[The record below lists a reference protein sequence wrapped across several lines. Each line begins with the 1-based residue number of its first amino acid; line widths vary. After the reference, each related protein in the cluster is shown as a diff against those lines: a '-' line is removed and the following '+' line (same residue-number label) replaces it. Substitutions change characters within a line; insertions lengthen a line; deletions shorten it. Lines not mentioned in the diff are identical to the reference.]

1 MQRIELGEWRPD
13 QPGISGSL
21 TSVQNVVPQLVG
33 YGGFPTTSVYSQQAT
48 EDLRALYTGVYGS
61 DLTMFA
67 AGSTKI
73 FKFNELTD
81 QLDDVSKTGG
91 YTTSTWWDFAQFGD
105 VLIAANDKDVMQ
117 AWNLGS
123 SSVFANLSASAP
135 IAKFVTVV
143 RDFVV
148 AANIGAGTYPTRVQW
163 SDINDETDWVP
174 AATSQSDYQDMAD
187 GGNITGLTGGEFGLV
202 LMERSVARMS
212 YSGSPFFF
220 QFDIISRNLG
230 CMEPG
235 SVAQYGNTTYFLSDN
250 GFYACDGQSLTPIG
264 AEKVDRFFQADVN
277 NSYLSEMSTAVD
289 PIRKLVV
296 WEYRNNDEKN
306 ALLIYNWQTQ
316 RWSYGITTADFLSSA
331 ATPSLTLEALD
342 AFGTVDSI
350 TTSFDSRLW
359 VGDKNILAGIE
370 GARVVTFTGANADAY
385 IVTGDLEFSQ
395 NSVLTVIK
403 PIVDNGGCNAQVAS
417 RRALDDTIT
426 FGPVSTQ
433 NADGRCPV
441 RSAGRYH
448 RIKLIPT
455 GLWTTTVGMD
465 IEIASQGNR

>member
-1 MQRIELGEWRPD
+1 MERIQLGEWRPD
-13 QPGISGSL
+13 QPGIAGNL
-21 TSVQNVVPQLVG
+21 TDVQNVVPQMVG
-33 YGGFPTTSVYSQQAT
+33 YGGFPTTSVYSQAAS
-48 EDLRALYTGVYGS
+48 EDLLSLYTGVYGN

-67 AGSTKI
+67 GSATKI

-81 QLDDVSKTGG
+81 QLDNVSKTGG
-91 YTTSTWWDFAQFGD
+91 YTSTTWWDMVQFGN
-105 VLIAANDKDVMQ
+105 VMIAANDKDVLQ
-117 AWNLGS
+117 SWNLTS
-123 SSVFANLSASAP
+123 SSAFANLSASAP

-148 AANIGAGTYPTRVQW
+148 AANIGGGTNPTRVQW
-163 SDINDETDWVP
+163 SDLNDETDWTP

-202 LMERSVARMS
+202 LMERAVARMT
-212 YSGSPFFF
+212 YSGSPYFF

-235 SVAQYGNTTYFLSDN
+235 SVAQYGNMTYFLSDN
-250 GFYACDGQSLTPIG
+250 GFYACDGQNLMPIG
-264 AEKVDRFFQADVN
+264 AEKVDRFFQTDSN
-277 NSYLSEMSTAVD
+277 DSYLNEMSTAID

-296 WEYRNNDEKN
+296 WEYRNNDEEQ

-331 ATPSLTLEALD
+331 ATPALTLEALD

-350 TTSFDSRLW
+350 TTTFDSRLW
-359 VGDKNILAGIE
+359 VGEKNILAGIQ
-370 GARVVTFTGANADAY
+370 GNQIVTFTGANAEAY
-385 IVTGDLEFSQ
+385 LVTGDLEFSQ
-395 NSVLTVIK
+395 NSVVTVIK
-403 PIVDNGGCNAQVAS
+403 PIVDNGDCNAQIAS
-417 RRALDDTIT
+417 RRSLADAIT
-426 FGPVSTQ
+426 FSATSIE
-433 NADGRCPV
+433 NADGRCNV

-455 GLWTTTVGMD
+455 GLWTTAVGMD
-465 IEIASQGNR
+465 VEIASQGNR